1 APLLGEHNARV
12 MSGAMPPPTSG
23 PAEVADTVPGDGRA
37 LDRVKLLDLTWQGAG
52 PWATGYLADF
62 GALVVRVESETTL
75 DILRMSPPYKD
86 GIPGINNAYLYGG
99 SNSGKVSLALDLK
112 HPRGREVALRLVKW
126 ADVVAENFGMGAME
140 RMGLGYDE
148 LKRIKPDIIMVSSCM
163 FGHSGPRSSF
173 VGFGPHLSGPAG
185 FYHLSGWEDR
195 EPSIPHGFYTDVVAP
210 WYTVIAIMAALDH
223 RRRTGEGQRV
233 EISQHEAGLTMQSA
247 SLLDYTANNRV
258 WGRSGNDSIRA
269 APHGAYPCEGEDSWC
284 AIAVYTEDQWQA
296 LCRAMGEPSWCF
308 EARFAALYDRL
319 THRRE
324 LDELVSAWTKQRS
337 SREVMETLQQAGVP
351 AGVVWDARG
360 LLEDP
365 QLNHRRFYQ
374 YLEHPVLGKA
384 LHWGWPGTLPLTPYR
399 LKAGPTLGQ
408 DTEWV
413 CQKVLGLSDEE
424 FASLMGEGVL
434 R

>member
-1 APLLGEHNARV
+1 
-12 MSGAMPPPTSG
+12 
-23 PAEVADTVPGDGRA
+23 
-37 LDRVKLLDLTWQGAG
+37 
-52 PWATGYLADF
+52 
-62 GALVVRVESETTL
+62 
-75 DILRMSPPYKD
+75 
-86 GIPGINNAYLYGG
+86 
-99 SNSGKVSLALDLK
+99 
-112 HPRGREVALRLVKW
+112 
-126 ADVVAENFGMGAME
+126 
-140 RMGLGYDE
+140 
-148 LKRIKPDIIMVSSCM
+148 
-163 FGHSGPRSSF
+163 
-173 VGFGPHLSGPAG
+173 
-185 FYHLSGWEDR
+185 
-195 EPSIPHGFYTDVVAP
+195 
-210 WYTVIAIMAALDH
+210 
-223 RRRTGEGQRV
+223 
-233 EISQHEAGLTMQSA
+233 
-247 SLLDYTANNRV
+247 
-258 WGRSGNDSIRA
+258 
-269 APHGAYPCEGEDSWC
+269 
-284 AIAVYTEDQWQA
+284 
-296 LCRAMGEPSWCF
+296 MGEPSWCF